1 MRNGRVDM
9 NCEEFEIL
17 GLESQRDVSISDEG
31 RERALQHAR
40 VCGRC
45 AALGASWEAAQTE
58 LAALAES
65 SLLLPVPARL
75 ETRVLQQ
82 FRLKHQP
89 RQERRFLQL
98 ATWALA
104 AAAVI
109 VCTFGV
115 WDWHKW
121 RQGSLGGD
129 SRAAAVVARD
139 KVFSPATGSSATNAS
154 PVTDDS
160 EILMA
165 GNESIEGKGGS
176 GGNDFIQLPG
186 SSLQDA
192 EDGAIVRVGMERA
205 SLAAF
210 GLPVNEE
217 EASDWI
223 QVDVLVGSD
232 GSAQALRLPE

>member
-1 MRNGRVDM
+1 MKTGRLDM
-9 NCEEFEIL
+9 NCEEFEIV
-17 GLESQRDVSISDEG
+17 GLDSQRDGSMGDDS
-31 RERALQHAR
+31 RQRAMQHAR

-45 AALGASWEAAQTE
+45 AALGASWAAAQVE
-58 LAALAES
+58 LAALVES
-65 SLLLPVPARL
+65 SRMLRVPARV
-75 ETRVLQQ
+75 EARVLQQ

-121 RQGSLGGD
+121 RQGSQGGNI
-129 SRAAAVVARD
+129 AASPVAALDAVSSHSSG
-139 KVFSPATGSSATNAS
+139 SPATNAS
-154 PVTDDS
+154 AATDDS
-160 EILMA
+160 EILIA
-165 GNESIEGKGGS
+165 GNEGN
-176 GGNDFIQLPG
+176 GGNDFTQLPG
-186 SSLQDA
+186 SSLQDV
-192 EDGAIVRVGMERA
+192 EDGAIVRVRMERA

-210 GLPVNEE
+210 GLPVNED

-223 QVDVLVGSD
+223 QLDVLVGID
-232 GSAQALRLPE
+232 GSAQAVRLRE

>member
-1 MRNGRVDM
+1 M
-9 NCEEFEIL
+9 NCEEFEIF
-17 GLESQRDVSISDEG
+17 GLDSQRDGSIRDDG
-31 RERALQHAR
+31 RKRAVQHAR

-45 AALGASWEAAQTE
+45 AALGASWAAAQAE
-58 LAALAES
+58 LAALAEHS
-65 SLLLPVPARL
+65 RVLRAPARV

-98 ATWALA
+98 ASWALA
-104 AAAVI
+104 AAALI
-109 VCTFGV
+109 VCPFGI

-121 RQGSLGGD
+121 REGSLGEN
-129 SRAAAVVARD
+129 STAASSVAALDAV
-139 KVFSPATGSSATNAS
+139 SSHATGSSGDNAS

-165 GNESIEGKGGS
+165 GNESN
-176 GGNDFIQLPG
+176 GGNDFTQLPG
-186 SSLQDA
+186 SSLQEV
-192 EDGAIVRVGMERA
+192 EDGAVVRVGMERA

-223 QVDVLVGSD
+223 QVDLLVGSD
-232 GSAQALRLPE
+232 GSAQAVRLPE

>member
-1 MRNGRVDM
+1 M
-9 NCEEFEIL
+9 NCEEFEIV
-17 GLESQRDVSISDEG
+17 GLESRRDDSISDDC
-31 RERALQHAR
+31 RQRALQHAR

-45 AALGASWEAAQTE
+45 AALGASWTAAQAE

-65 SLLLPVPARL
+65 SRIMRVPARV
-75 ETRVLQQ
+75 EARVLQQ

-98 ATWALA
+98 ATWGLA

-121 RQGSLGGD
+121 RQGSLGGNIAASSTVALD
-129 SRAAAVVARD
+129 AVLSHSTGTWRASDGTV
-139 KVFSPATGSSATNAS
+139 G
-154 PVTDDS
+154 DDS

-165 GNESIEGKGGS
+165 GNES

-186 SSLQDA
+186 SSLQEV
-192 EDGAIVRVGMERA
+192 EDGAVVRVGMERA

-210 GLPVNEE
+210 GLPVNED

-223 QVDVLVGSD
+223 QVDLLVGSD
-232 GSAQALRLPE
+232 GSAQAVRLPE

>member
-1 MRNGRVDM
+1 MKNGRSAM

-17 GLESQRDVSISDEG
+17 GLDSRRDDSISDDC
-31 RERALQHAR
+31 RQRALQHAR

-45 AALGASWEAAQTE
+45 AALGASWTAAQVE

-65 SLLLPVPARL
+65 SRILRVPARV

-89 RQERRFLQL
+89 RQERRFLRL

-109 VCTFGV
+109 VCALGI

-121 RQGSLGGD
+121 RQGSLGNNI
-129 SRAAAVVARD
+129 AAHSVPGRNRVS
-139 KVFSPATGSSATNAS
+139 SPATGSSLNDAS
-154 PVTDDS
+154 SVADDP
-160 EILMA
+160 EILIA
-165 GNESIEGKGGS
+165 GNEGNDGN
-176 GGNDFIQLPG
+176 GGNDFTQLPG
-186 SSLQDA
+186 SSLQEM

-210 GLPVNEE
+210 GLPVNED

-223 QVDVLVGSD
+223 QVDLLVGSD
-232 GSAQALRLPE
+232 GSAQAVRLPE

>member
-1 MRNGRVDM
+1 MKNGRSAM

-17 GLESQRDVSISDEG
+17 GLDSRRDDSISDDCCQ
-31 RERALQHAR
+31 RALQHAR

-45 AALGASWEAAQTE
+45 AALGASWSAAQVE

-65 SLLLPVPARL
+65 SRILRVPARV

-89 RQERRFLQL
+89 RQERRFLRL

-109 VCTFGV
+109 VCTLGV

-121 RQGSLGGD
+121 RQGSLGNNIAAHSVAGRNRVSSYSTGPSGTSD
-129 SRAAAVVARD
+129 SNV
-139 KVFSPATGSSATNAS
+139 G
-154 PVTDDS
+154 DDS

-165 GNESIEGKGGS
+165 GNES
-176 GGNDFIQLPG
+176 GGN
-186 SSLQDA
+186 
-192 EDGAIVRVGMERA
+192 
-205 SLAAF
+205 
-210 GLPVNEE
+210 
-217 EASDWI
+217 
-223 QVDVLVGSD
+223 
-232 GSAQALRLPE
+232 

>member
-1 MRNGRVDM
+1 M

-17 GLESQRDVSISDEG
+17 GLDSQRDGSMGEDG
-31 RERALQHAR
+31 RQRALQHAR
-40 VCGRC
+40 VCVRC
-45 AALGASWEAAQTE
+45 AALGASWAAAQAE

-65 SLLLPVPARL
+65 SRMLRVPARV

-82 FRLKHQP
+82 FLLKHQP
-89 RQERRFLQL
+89 RQDRKFLQL

-115 WDWHKW
+115 RDWHKW
-121 RQGSLGGD
+121 RQGSLRGNVTA
-129 SRAAAVVARD
+129 SQAAALDAV
-139 KVFSPATGSSATNAS
+139 SGHLTGSSAANAS
-154 PVTDDS
+154 VATDDS
-160 EILMA
+160 EILIA
-165 GNESIEGKGGS
+165 GNEGN
-176 GGNDFIQLPG
+176 GGNDFTQLPG
-186 SSLQDA
+186 SSLQEV

-210 GLPVNEE
+210 GLPVNED

-223 QVDVLVGSD
+223 QVDLLVGSD
-232 GSAQALRLPE
+232 GSAQAVRLPE

>member
-1 MRNGRVDM
+1 M

-17 GLESQRDVSISDEG
+17 GLDSERDDSISDEG
-31 RERALQHAR
+31 RQRAVQHAR
-40 VCGRC
+40 LCGRC
-45 AALGASWEAAQTE
+45 AALGASWAAAQAE

-65 SLLLPVPARL
+65 SRTLRVPARV

-121 RQGSLGGD
+121 RQGSPGAHV
-129 SRAAAVVARD
+129 AATPTGARSAVS
-139 KVFSPATGSSATNAS
+139 SPASGSPENNATAL
-154 PVTDDS
+154 TDDS
-160 EILMA
+160 EFLMA
-165 GNESIEGKGGS
+165 NNERNEA
-176 GGNDFIQLPG
+176 NDFTQLPG
-186 SSLQDA
+186 SSLQEV

-223 QVDVLVGSD
+223 QVDLLVGPD
-232 GSAQALRLPE
+232 GSAQAVRLPE

>member
-1 MRNGRVDM
+1 M

-17 GLESQRDVSISDEG
+17 GLDSQRDGSIGNDG
-31 RERALQHAR
+31 RERAVQHAR

-45 AALGASWEAAQTE
+45 AALGASWAAAQVE
-58 LAALAES
+58 LAVLAES
-65 SLLLPVPARL
+65 SRIQRVPARV
-75 ETRVLQQ
+75 EARVLQQ

-98 ATWALA
+98 ATWGLA

-109 VCTFGV
+109 VCTLGV

-121 RQGSLGGD
+121 RQGSLSGNIAASPTAALDAATSHSTGTSGTGD
-129 SRAAAVVARD
+129 SESNV
-139 KVFSPATGSSATNAS
+139 G
-154 PVTDDS
+154 DDS

-165 GNESIEGKGGS
+165 DNES

-186 SSLQDA
+186 SSLQEA
-192 EDGAIVRVGMERA
+192 EDGAVVRVGMERA

-210 GLPVNEE
+210 GLPVNED

-232 GSAQALRLPE
+232 GSAQAVRLPE

>member
-1 MRNGRVDM
+1 M

-17 GLESQRDVSISDEG
+17 GLDSQRDGSIGIDG
-31 RERALQHAR
+31 RERAVQHAR

-45 AALGASWEAAQTE
+45 AALGASWAAAQVE

-65 SLLLPVPARL
+65 SRILHVPARV
-75 ETRVLQQ
+75 EARVLQQ

-98 ATWALA
+98 ATWGLA

-109 VCTFGV
+109 VCTLGV

-121 RQGSLGGD
+121 REGSLGGNI
-129 SRAAAVVARD
+129 V
-139 KVFSPATGSSATNAS
+139 AS
-154 PVTDDS
+154 PTAALDAVSSHSTGPSGTGDSDGTVGDDS

-165 GNESIEGKGGS
+165 GNES

-186 SSLQDA
+186 SSLQEA
-192 EDGAIVRVGMERA
+192 EDGAVVRVGMERA

-210 GLPVNEE
+210 GLPVNED

-232 GSAQALRLPE
+232 GSAQAVRLPE

>member
-1 MRNGRVDM
+1 M

-17 GLESQRDVSISDEG
+17 GLDSQRDGSIGNDG
-31 RERALQHAR
+31 RERAVQHAR

-45 AALGASWEAAQTE
+45 AALGASWAAAQVE

-65 SLLLPVPARL
+65 SRILHVPARVQA
-75 ETRVLQQ
+75 RVLQQ

-98 ATWALA
+98 ATWGLA

-109 VCTFGV
+109 VCTL
-115 WDWHKW
+115 WHKW
-121 RQGSLGGD
+121 RQGSLGGNI
-129 SRAAAVVARD
+129 A
-139 KVFSPATGSSATNAS
+139 AS
-154 PVTDDS
+154 PTAALDAVSSPSTGPSGTGDSDGTIGDDS

-165 GNESIEGKGGS
+165 GNES

-186 SSLQDA
+186 SSLQEA
-192 EDGAIVRVGMERA
+192 EDGAVVRVGMERA

-210 GLPVNEE
+210 GLPVNED

-232 GSAQALRLPE
+232 GSAQAVRLPE

>member
-1 MRNGRVDM
+1 M

-17 GLESQRDVSISDEG
+17 GLDSRRDGSIGNDG
-31 RERALQHAR
+31 RERAVQHAR

-45 AALGASWEAAQTE
+45 GALGASWAAAQVE

-65 SLLLPVPARL
+65 SRILHVPPRVEA
-75 ETRVLQQ
+75 RVLQQ
-82 FRLKHQP
+82 FRLRHQP
-89 RQERRFLQL
+89 RQERRVLQL
-98 ATWALA
+98 ATWGLA
-104 AAAVI
+104 AAAVM
-109 VCTFGV
+109 VCTLGV

-121 RQGSLGGD
+121 RQGSLSGNIAAAPTVALDAVSSPTGPSGTGD
-129 SRAAAVVARD
+129 SESIV
-139 KVFSPATGSSATNAS
+139 G
-154 PVTDDS
+154 DDS

-165 GNESIEGKGGS
+165 DNES

-186 SSLQDA
+186 SSLQEA
-192 EDGAIVRVGMERA
+192 EDGAVVRVGMERA

-210 GLPVNEE
+210 GLPVNED

-232 GSAQALRLPE
+232 GSAQAVRLPE

>member
-1 MRNGRVDM
+1 M

-17 GLESQRDVSISDEG
+17 GLDAQRDGSVDEDG

-45 AALGASWEAAQTE
+45 AALGASWAAAQAE
-58 LAALAES
+58 LSALAES
-65 SLLLPVPARL
+65 SRTMRVPARV

-82 FRLKHQP
+82 FRLKHEP
-89 RQERRFLQL
+89 RQERRFLRL

-109 VCTFGV
+109 VCTSGI

-121 RQGSLGGD
+121 REVRLAETSLVPGMRVATKFRAPLTGSLE
-129 SRAAAVVARD
+129 
-139 KVFSPATGSSATNAS
+139 TNAS

-160 EILMA
+160 EILIA
-165 GNESIEGKGGS
+165 GNESN
-176 GGNDFIQLPG
+176 GGNDFTQLPG
-186 SSLQDA
+186 SSLQEV

-210 GLPVNEE
+210 GLPVNED

-223 QVDVLVGSD
+223 QVDLLVGSD
-232 GSAQALRLPE
+232 GSAQAVRLPE

>member
-17 GLESQRDVSISDEG
+17 GLDSQRDASISDDG
-31 RERALQHAR
+31 RERAVQHAR

-45 AALGASWEAAQTE
+45 AALGASWAAAQAE

-65 SLLLPVPARL
+65 SRILRVPARV

-98 ATWALA
+98 ATWGLA

-121 RQGSLGGD
+121 RQGSPGGNIAG
-129 SRAAAVVARD
+129 SPTAARNEVPN
-139 KVFSPATGSSATNAS
+139 PATGSSETNAS

-165 GNESIEGKGGS
+165 GNESN
-176 GGNDFIQLPG
+176 GGNDFTQLPG
-186 SSLQDA
+186 SSLQEV

-210 GLPVNEE
+210 GLPVNED

-223 QVDVLVGSD
+223 QVDLLVGSD
-232 GSAQALRLPE
+232 GSAQAVRLPE

>member
-1 MRNGRVDM
+1 M

-17 GLESQRDVSISDEG
+17 GLDSRRDGSIGNDG
-31 RERALQHAR
+31 RERAVQHAR

-45 AALGASWEAAQTE
+45 AALGASWAAAQVE
-58 LAALAES
+58 LAALAENS
-65 SLLLPVPARL
+65 RALHVPARV
-75 ETRVLQQ
+75 EARVLQQ

-98 ATWALA
+98 ATGALA

-121 RQGSLGGD
+121 SQGSLGGNI
-129 SRAAAVVARD
+129 A
-139 KVFSPATGSSATNAS
+139 AS
-154 PVTDDS
+154 PTVALDVASSHSTGPSGTSDSTVGDDS

-165 GNESIEGKGGS
+165 GNES

-186 SSLQDA
+186 SSLQEA
-192 EDGAIVRVGMERA
+192 EDGAVVRVGMERA

-210 GLPVNEE
+210 GLPVNED

-232 GSAQALRLPE
+232 GSAQAVRLPE

>member
-1 MRNGRVDM
+1 M

-17 GLESQRDVSISDEG
+17 GLDSQRDGSIGDDG

-45 AALGASWEAAQTE
+45 AALGASWAAAQAE

-65 SLLLPVPARL
+65 SRMLRVPARV

-89 RQERRFLQL
+89 RQERRFLRL

-104 AAAVI
+104 AAAVM

-121 RQGSLGGD
+121 RQGSLGGNVAASPTAV
-129 SRAAAVVARD
+129 SRH
-139 KVFSPATGSSATNAS
+139 STGSSATNGS

-165 GNESIEGKGGS
+165 GNEGN
-176 GGNDFIQLPG
+176 GGNDFTQLPE
-186 SSLQDA
+186 SSLQEV
-192 EDGAIVRVGMERA
+192 EDGAIVRVRMERA

-210 GLPVNEE
+210 GLPVNED

-223 QVDVLVGSD
+223 QVDLLVGSD
-232 GSAQALRLPE
+232 GSAQAVRLPE

>member
-1 MRNGRVDM
+1 M

-17 GLESQRDVSISDEG
+17 GLDSQRDGSIGNDG
-31 RERALQHAR
+31 RECAVQHAR

-45 AALGASWEAAQTE
+45 AALGASWAAAQVE

-65 SLLLPVPARL
+65 SRILHVPARV
-75 ETRVLQQ
+75 EARVLQQ

-98 ATWALA
+98 ATWGLA

-109 VCTFGV
+109 VCTLGV

-121 RQGSLGGD
+121 RQGSLGGNIAA
-129 SRAAAVVARD
+129 SPAAALDAV
-139 KVFSPATGSSATNAS
+139 SSHLTDPS
-154 PVTDDS
+154 GTSDSDGTFGDDS

-165 GNESIEGKGGS
+165 GNES

-186 SSLQDA
+186 SSLQEA
-192 EDGAIVRVGMERA
+192 EDGAVVRVGMERA

-210 GLPVNEE
+210 GLPVNED

-232 GSAQALRLPE
+232 GSAQAVRLPE

>member
-1 MRNGRVDM
+1 MRNGIFTM

-17 GLESQRDVSISDEG
+17 GLDSRRDDSISDDC

-45 AALGASWEAAQTE
+45 AALGASWTAAQVE

-65 SLLLPVPARL
+65 NRILRAPARV
-75 ETRVLQQ
+75 EARVLQQ
-82 FRLKHQP
+82 FRLKHEP

-109 VCTFGV
+109 VCAFGV

-121 RQGSLGGD
+121 RQGSLGGNI
-129 SRAAAVVARD
+129 AAHSVPARD
-139 KVFSPATGSSATNAS
+139 RVSSPATGSSANNANS
-154 PVTDDS
+154 MTDDS
-160 EILMA
+160 EILIA
-165 GNESIEGKGGS
+165 GNEGNEGN
-176 GGNDFIQLPG
+176 GGNDFTQLPG
-186 SSLQDA
+186 SSLQEL
-192 EDGAIVRVGMERA
+192 EDGTIVRVGMERA

-210 GLPVNEE
+210 GLPVNED

-223 QVDVLVGSD
+223 QVDLLVGSD
-232 GSAQALRLPE
+232 GSAQAVRLP

>member
-1 MRNGRVDM
+1 M
-9 NCEEFEIL
+9 NCEEFEIVSL
-17 GLESQRDVSISDEG
+17 DAQRDDSIGDDS

-45 AALGASWEAAQTE
+45 AALGASWAAAQSE

-65 SLLLPVPARL
+65 SRLLRVPPRV

-82 FRLKHQP
+82 FRLKHEP
-89 RQERRFLQL
+89 RQERKILQL

-109 VCTFGV
+109 VCTLAV
-115 WDWHKW
+115 WDLHNW
-121 RQGSLGGD
+121 RQGSLG
-129 SRAAAVVARD
+129 V
-139 KVFSPATGSSATNAS
+139 PIATAPTAGRNTVPNLSTSAPGTNANS
-154 PVTDDS
+154 ATDDS
-160 EILMA
+160 EILIA
-165 GNESIEGKGGS
+165 GNEGN

-186 SSLQDA
+186 SSLQEV
-192 EDGAIVRVGMERA
+192 EDSAIVRVRMERA

-210 GLPVNEE
+210 GLPVNED

-223 QVDVLVGSD
+223 QVDLLVASD
-232 GSAQALRLPE
+232 GSAQAVRLPE

>member
-1 MRNGRVDM
+1 M
-9 NCEEFEIL
+9 NCEEFEIV
-17 GLESQRDVSISDEG
+17 GLDSQRDGSIGNDG
-31 RERALQHAR
+31 RERAVQHAR

-45 AALGASWEAAQTE
+45 AALGASWAAAQVE

-65 SLLLPVPARL
+65 SRILHVPARV
-75 ETRVLQQ
+75 EARVLQQ

-98 ATWALA
+98 ATWGLA

-109 VCTFGV
+109 VCILGV

-121 RQGSLGGD
+121 RQGSLGGNIAA
-129 SRAAAVVARD
+129 SPAAALDAV
-139 KVFSPATGSSATNAS
+139 SSHSTGSSATNAS

-160 EILMA
+160 EVLMA
-165 GNESIEGKGGS
+165 GNEGS
-176 GGNDFIQLPG
+176 GVNDFIQLPG
-186 SSLQDA
+186 SSLQEA
-192 EDGAIVRVGMERA
+192 EDGAVVRVGMERA

-210 GLPVNEE
+210 GLPVNED

-232 GSAQALRLPE
+232 GSAQAVRLPE

>member
-1 MRNGRVDM
+1 M
-9 NCEEFEIL
+9 NREQFEIL
-17 GLESQRDVSISDEG
+17 GLNAQREACVNEDG
-31 RERALQHAR
+31 RQRALHELR
-40 VCGRC
+40 VCGRG
-45 AALGASWEAAQTE
+45 AALGASWAAAQAE
-58 LAALAES
+58 LSALAES
-65 SLLLPVPARL
+65 SRLLRVPARV
-75 ETRVLQQ
+75 EMRVLQQ

-98 ATWALA
+98 ATWGLA

-121 RQGSLGGD
+121 RQGSLGGNIAASSTVALD
-129 SRAAAVVARD
+129 AVLTPSTGTWRASDGTV
-139 KVFSPATGSSATNAS
+139 G
-154 PVTDDS
+154 DDS

-165 GNESIEGKGGS
+165 GNES

-186 SSLQDA
+186 SSLQEV
-192 EDGAIVRVGMERA
+192 EDGAVVRVGMERA

-210 GLPVNEE
+210 GLPVNED

-232 GSAQALRLPE
+232 GSAQAVRLPE

>member
-1 MRNGRVDM
+1 MKNGRADM

-17 GLESQRDVSISDEG
+17 GLDSQRDGSIGNDG
-31 RERALQHAR
+31 RERAVQHAR

-65 SLLLPVPARL
+65 GLLLQAPARL

-98 ATWALA
+98 ATWGLA

-109 VCTFGV
+109 VCTLGV

-129 SRAAAVVARD
+129 SKAAAVVARD
-139 KVFSPATGSSATNAS
+139 KVLSPATGSRESNAG
-154 PVTDDS
+154 PLTDDS

-165 GNESIEGKGGS
+165 GNEDNGGS
-176 GGNDFIQLPG
+176 DFTQLPG
-186 SSLQDA
+186 SSLQEV

-210 GLPVNEE
+210 GLPVNED
-217 EASDWI
+217 EAGDWI

-232 GSAQALRLPE
+232 GSAQAVRLPE

>member
-1 MRNGRVDM
+1 M

-17 GLESQRDVSISDEG
+17 GLDSQRDGSIGNDG
-31 RERALQHAR
+31 RERAVQHAR

-45 AALGASWEAAQTE
+45 AALGASWAAAQVE

-65 SLLLPVPARL
+65 SRILHVPARV
-75 ETRVLQQ
+75 EARVLQQ

-98 ATWALA
+98 ATWGLA

-109 VCTFGV
+109 VCTLGV

-121 RQGSLGGD
+121 REGSLGGNI
-129 SRAAAVVARD
+129 
-139 KVFSPATGSSATNAS
+139 ATS
-154 PVTDDS
+154 PVAALDAVSSHSTGPSGTSDGTVGDDS

-165 GNESIEGKGGS
+165 DSES

-186 SSLQDA
+186 SSLQEA
-192 EDGAIVRVGMERA
+192 EDGAVVRVGMERA

-210 GLPVNEE
+210 GLPVNED

-223 QVDVLVGSD
+223 QVDLLVGSD
-232 GSAQALRLPE
+232 GSAQAVRLPE

>member
-1 MRNGRVDM
+1 M

-17 GLESQRDVSISDEG
+17 GLDSQRDGSVSVDG
-31 RERALQHAR
+31 RQRAVQHAR

-45 AALGASWEAAQTE
+45 AALGASWAAAQEE

-65 SLLLPVPARL
+65 SRMLRVPARV

-98 ATWALA
+98 ATWGLA
-104 AAAVI
+104 AAILI

-121 RQGSLGGD
+121 RQGSLGGNIG
-129 SRAAAVVARD
+129 A
-139 KVFSPATGSSATNAS
+139 SPAALDAASSRSTGSAATTRGPIA
-154 PVTDDS
+154 DDS
-160 EILMA
+160 EVLMA
-165 GNESIEGKGGS
+165 GIV
-176 GGNDFIQLPG
+176 GNDFIQLPG
-186 SSLQDA
+186 SSLQEI
-192 EDGAIVRVGMERA
+192 EDGEIVRVGMERA

-210 GLPVNEE
+210 GLPVNED

-223 QVDVLVGSD
+223 QVDLLVGMD
-232 GSAQALRLPE
+232 GSAQAVRLHE

>member
-1 MRNGRVDM
+1 MFTM

-17 GLESQRDVSISDEG
+17 GLDSQRDGSITEDG
-31 RERALQHAR
+31 RQRAQQHAR

-45 AALGASWEAAQTE
+45 AALGASWAAAQVE

-65 SLLLPVPARL
+65 SRIVRIPVRVEA
-75 ETRVLQQ
+75 RVLQQ

-89 RQERRFLQL
+89 KQERRFLQL
-98 ATWALA
+98 ATWVLA

-109 VCTFGV
+109 VCTLGV

-121 RQGSLGGD
+121 RQGSVGGGNI
-129 SRAAAVVARD
+129 AANPTATHNILS
-139 KVFSPATGSSATNAS
+139 SPASGSSATNAS
-154 PVTDDS
+154 PVTSDS
-160 EILMA
+160 EILIA
-165 GNESIEGKGGS
+165 GNEGN
-176 GGNDFIQLPG
+176 GGNDFTQLPG
-186 SSLQDA
+186 SSLQEV

-223 QVDVLVGSD
+223 QVDLLVGSD
-232 GSAQALRLPE
+232 GSAQAIRLPE